1 MKFRVLHG
9 CIAVSILVTLNAR
22 WLLPHQREIIYILK
36 PLTVLL
42 MVALAMLSTGANS
55 RYRKLITAGL
65 CCSLAGDICL
75 MLPANLFLPGLILFF
90 CAHVFYLSAFM
101 VDRGPVK
108 QKGVLLLLLPAVMIL
123 PVIWP
128 GIPPVLIVP
137 VLGYLVIITVMTMQA
152 VGRGLA
158 INNKS
163 GWLAAAGAVLFF
175 CSDAFLAI
183 NRFGVRLP
191 SAGLLVLGAYYPAQW
206 LIASSVRYFVPG
218 KNDTP

>member
-1 MKFRVLHG
+1 MKFRVLDG

-65 CCSLAGDICL
+65 CCSLAGDIFL

-108 QKGVLLLLLPAVMIL
+108 QKGVLLLLLPACDDFACHLAGHPSCSHRTRTWLSGHHYRHDHAGGWSRVGDQQQKRL
-123 PVIWP
+123 VGGCRRCVVFLVQTLFWP
-128 GIPPVLIVP
+128 SIVLASDCP
-137 VLGYLVIITVMTMQA
+137 RPACWCWAPIT
-152 VGRGLA
+152 RR
-158 INNKS
+158 S
-163 GWLAAAGAVLFF
+163 G
-175 CSDAFLAI
+175 
-183 NRFGVRLP
+183 
-191 SAGLLVLGAYYPAQW
+191 
-206 LIASSVRYFVPG
+206 
-218 KNDTP
+218 